1 MLLLHCAYL
10 LQCSTGRLLETSGP
24 VEATA
29 SSTYELCR
37 IEFSPQLA
45 IQGDT
50 SLGWANCFVSAKE
63 PNPWFTLRFKSLTS
77 VFNVWLKVRKI
88 RKHQLHIDFSLKD
101 MDNLTVYMSNSSVIS
116 GSGKQPCGSPWS
128 YKSKRVI
135 ELDCGTILKGKF
147 LHITVPSTSPKYLVI
162 CSIVLNRE
170 NGLLFPLQMSEGR
183 AAVSASGYNSAR
195 PPTLAIDGI
204 PSIGEKSCSM
214 ITGKGTTW
222 LRVDVQTVR
231 FIGKV
236 GILLYE
242 SKGKNP
248 TIVVGRGLRHN
259 GAIGNTNCGIV
270 SSVISES
277 GRKIT
282 CSTQALGQFIYIESK
297 CSSMRICEIEVFYE
311 NILNIYS
318 PIQVTASDQR
328 CSCGSIWKPI
338 DGVRG
343 PMVYSSWISLTSLNS
358 WWRMEFPNRNAI
370 SRVIIYLPI
379 LDFRRRITMNGFTV
393 HIGDSPLGNGKSNAI
408 CGGPYA
414 WNGSLT
420 RIITVACEGSPLG
433 KYLYVV
439 AADRPGAALYLAEIS
454 VFECEGQCYSTG
466 VLFKDTFNHLPKFQ
480 STLWL
485 EHSGVSV
492 LAWDTCTGNSS
503 SVLSGSSAVFG
514 ATQDSSR
521 YITSKAVNLHRARII
536 HFDVSRCSW
545 PQTVWAINASL
556 EYFTDNELSHRTL
569 HSFTCVDF
577 ALGILPRSIQALNH
591 FG

>member
-77 VFNVWLKVRKI
+77 VFSVWLKVRKI

-328 CSCGSIWKPI
+328 CSYGSIWKPI